1 MIILLQ
7 PPAGRDSQ
15 FCAHRV
21 NKCRQLVETHTP
33 MKSTVGT
40 DDRMER
46 RETERGRQKKKRARR
61 VRAERR
67 RTWNSHA
74 LLGTVADGTGD
85 DSRNRHL
92 TAGGDLVVRGGLLYL
107 FLFVFIYFFIS

>member
-46 RETERGRQKKKRARR
+46 RETERGRQKKNVLGGSGLKGGA
-61 VRAERR
+61 
-67 RTWNSHA
+67 
-74 LLGTVADGTGD
+74 LGTRT
-85 DSRNRHL
+85 R
-92 TAGGDLVVRGGLLYL
+92 
-107 FLFVFIYFFIS
+107 F